1 MQQAVSGHQ
10 VGSQSHS
17 QTRCSETIGDEFDH
31 NQPRHQ
37 GQWSPIWQQEA
48 QEVEP
53 MDLEPTNGET
63 MQERQRQKAIQ
74 AEVTCDICTVG
85 DQTQYVQAEHKQKMM
100 DYPTSTVTRLFSH
113 IEKT

>member
-53 MDLEPTNGET
+53 MDLKPTNGQT
-63 MQERQRQKAIQ
+63 MQERQRKKPIQ
-74 AEVTCDICTVG
+74 AEVTCDTTTVG
-85 DQTQYVQAEHKQKMM
+85 DQTQYVQAQEKHKMM
-100 DYPTSTVTRLFSH
+100 DNPTSHVFSI